1 MDRAAD
7 WMKQAERDLG
17 LAETAIA
24 AKYYE
29 WAAFGAQQSAEKAVK
44 AMIQALHGS
53 VRGHSITEMLRQLP
67 ATVQVPK
74 GVLTGGQGLDRV
86 YVTARYPNGFASGSP
101 SDYFNEEGSRELV
114 DYARTI
120 IEFCRSQ
127 ISRLQP
133 GSL

>member
-1 MDRAAD
+1 MNRAAD
-7 WMKQAERDLG
+7 WLKQADRDLG
-17 LAETAIA
+17 LAETAID

-44 AMIQALHGS
+44 ALIQSLHGS

-67 ATVQVPK
+67 PAVQVPQE
-74 GVLTGGQGLDRV
+74 VLAGGQGLDRV
-86 YVTARYPNGFASGSP
+86 YVTSRYPNGFASGSP
-101 SDYFNEEGSRELV
+101 SEYFNEEGSRELV

-120 IEFCRSQ
+120 LEFCRSQ

-133 GSL
+133 DSI